1 MRQWHVYFL
10 DVVLPSSSLFVLR
23 EVLDVLLEVLFV
35 LREVLFVL
43 LEVPDVLLEVLF
55 DET

>member
-55 DET
+55 DEA